1 MPPRNRNYSGGR
13 QRGQTGFGGAPQRGQ
28 TGFNQYPSQA
38 QALTDAYQRERLID
52 MEEKESQRSFNE
64 EYGPRYFE
72 YLEGMDVSDPDFEK
86 TIRSFDYEAK
96 KIPGFTDALS
106 NKRAERAEWVDA
118 DNARIDLENDKI
130 TANNKILE
138 DNQKETDAFDDK
150 QIASLPPSQQR
161 AFKIARQNGDV
172 DTQNDL
178 LGRAYE
184 SGDKKFTDA
193 AAKATKDADTAAYK
207 AESTRLSK
215 GNASTENQIAGID
228 KELAPLQAKYDALEK
243 WEQQTP
249 DARKDQTEK
258 GNAPVNLSAD
268 ELERMKSLSNDKNA
282 LSTSL
287 KEGNLVI
294 DRRNYKDGKKKGD
307 SLMDKSSDGARVE
320 KSQQDMD
327 FIGRENENNTQ
338 QKGIID
344 KRIQSNDAALK
355 KAKDSLQTFNNAAL
369 EEDSDSFTDEQYE
382 QYTALNKAV
391 EDLTMSELELKE
403 QSDGLSK
410 SIELGQKQA
419 ATQQEGMTQYREEVY
434 QSTLDSRGEF
444 QDNNAET
451 DFDTVYNAYARDN
464 KLAKDPTKGPKGGE
478 ANYDYRRAYAEG
490 DLTID
495 TEGEL
500 PAKWRKE
507 GHPKL
512 YKHPSKEEFSAE
524 PKEGYIDTR
533 NGTVVDNEEDLPD
546 GQAAARSLDS

>member
-249 DARKDQTEK
+249 KARKDQTEK

>member
-28 TGFNQYPSQA
+28 TGFNEYPSQA

-72 YLEGMDVSDPDFEK
+72 FLEGMDVSDPDFEK

-106 NKRAERAEWVDA
+106 NKRAERKDWVDT
-118 DNARIDLENDKI
+118 DNARIELENDKI

-138 DNQKETDAFDDK
+138 DNLTEMNKLDDAQMK
-150 QIASLPPSQQR
+150 NLPPSQYR
-161 AFKIARQNGDV
+161 AAIQARQEGNLPAY
-172 DTQNDL
+172 NDF
-178 LGRAYE
+178 LGRSYE
-184 SGDKKFTDA
+184 LGDKKFTDA
-193 AAKATKDADTAAYK
+193 AAKAKKDADTAAYK

-215 GNASTENQIAGID
+215 GNASTQTQIAGID

-268 ELERMKSLSNDKNA
+268 ELERMQSLSNDKKA

-294 DRRNYKDGKKKGD
+294 DRRNYKGGKKQGD

-327 FIGRENENNTQ
+327 FIGRDNENNIQ

>member
-215 GNASTENQIAGID
+215 GNASTKTQIAGID

-249 DARKDQTEK
+249 DARKDQTLK
-258 GNAPVNLSAD
+258 GNKPVNLSAD
-268 ELERMKSLSNDKNA
+268 ELERMQSLSNDKKA

>member
-249 DARKDQTEK
+249 KARKDQTEK

-294 DRRNYKDGKKKGD
+294 DRRNYKGGKKQGD

>member
-1 MPPRNRNYSGGR
+1 MPPRDRNYSRDR

-28 TGFNQYPSQA
+28 TGFNEYPSQA

-215 GNASTENQIAGID
+215 GNASTKNQIDGID
-228 KELAPLQAKYDALEK
+228 KELAPLQARYDELEK
-243 WEQQTP
+243 WEVQSDAYRDEQT
-249 DARKDQTEK
+249 KK
-258 GNAPVNLSAD
+258 GNKPVNLSVD
-268 ELERMKSLSNDKNA
+268 ELERMQSLSNDKKA

-287 KEGNLVI
+287 NEGNLVM
-294 DRRNYKDGKKKGD
+294 DRRNYKGGKKQGD

-327 FIGRENENNTQ
+327 YIGRNNDNNTQ

-403 QSDGLSK
+403 QSDGLSE
-410 SIELGQKQA
+410 SIELGQKEA

-444 QDNNAET
+444 QDNDVET
-451 DFDTVYNAYARDN
+451 DFDTVYKVYATDN
-464 KLAKDPTKGPKGGE
+464 KLAKDPTKGPKGGK

-490 DLTID
+490 DLKID